1 MPLSKQDLA
10 DLKQLLI
17 ERRAELLLVKETG
30 MEAANV
36 VELDQTKVG
45 RISRMDAMQA
55 QAMSVETNRRRD
67 IELQRIG
74 IALGRLVN
82 NEYGLC
88 LKCDEEIARERLHVD
103 PANPIC
109 IDCASIG

>member
-17 ERRAELLLVKETG
+17 DRRAELLLVKETG

-82 NEYGLC
+82 NGYGLC
-88 LKCDEEIARERLHVD
+88 LKCDEEIARERLQVD

>member
-17 ERRAELLLVKETG
+17 DRRAELLLVKETG
-30 MEAANV
+30 IEAA
-36 VELDQTKVG
+36 KVG